1 MKLEKLITELRK
13 CRRCKKLFGYTP
25 HPVVRGKT
33 NSKIMHISQAPSKNV
48 HKTLLSFNDLS
59 GKKLKYEWYQIT
71 DEEFY
76 NPDNFYITS
85 VGHCYPGKNKSGK
98 DNPPPKICSEL
109 WLKKE
114 IELVNCKLYVIVG
127 SKAAKFIFPDQP
139 FEKLVFKNNTFNNKL
154 ALVLPHPSPVNLK
167 WFMAHPEFEEKRIPE
182 IRKIIKEVLNS

>member
-1 MKLEKLITELRK
+1 MSGIKLLMKNFIIQIILYYVSR
-13 CRRCKKLFGYTP
+13 
-25 HPVVRGKT
+25 
-33 NSKIMHISQAPSKNV
+33 S
-48 HKTLLSFNDLS
+48 LLSR
-59 GKKLKYEWYQIT
+59 
-71 DEEFY
+71 
-76 NPDNFYITS
+76 
-85 VGHCYPGKNKSGK
+85 KNKSGK

-154 ALVLPHPSPVNLK
+154 ALVLPHPSPVNIK
-167 WFMAHPEFEEKRIPE
+167 WFMDHPEFEEKRIPE